1 MLPRLGRLPSLLL
14 GLLFAPSATAS
25 VVTVVH
31 SHPTPV
37 IDGATA
43 ASFGISGG
51 FETGNALKLNGT
63 YHLFYGERAPPTT
76 YPWKMGWTT
85 QIGHWTSPDG
95 LACELH
101 PIPPW
106 PGPTHR
112 WCGRG
117 PREPAGDGDPGGDVV
132 DDAMVRHRRAPLEDL
147 LLQRDRRHHTHRR
160 GLQRG
165 LRFALAA

>member
-1 MLPRLGRLPSLLL
+1 MARRAR
-14 GLLFAPSATAS
+14 APGGVRERRAPVGPAAG

-37 IDGATA
+37 IDRATA
-43 ASFGISGG
+43 AKFGVQGG

-95 LACELH
+95 LACEPH
-101 PIPPW
+101 PLPPAP
-106 PGPTHR
+106 PGA
-112 WCGRG
+112 
-117 PREPAGDGDPGGDVV
+117 PAMAGEAGALETGVLSRCQKIDMHAALINCEGDG
-132 DDAMVRHRRAPLEDL
+132 
-147 LLQRDRRHHTHRR
+147 
-160 GLQRG
+160 
-165 LRFALAA
+165 

>member
-1 MLPRLGRLPSLLL
+1 MMKMLPEGLATEEDVAQEKKKGKNPCRHNMPPLLLL
-14 GLLFAPSATAS
+14 GLLFPPSAAAG

-37 IDGATA
+37 IDRATA
-43 ASFGISGG
+43 AKFGVKGG

-95 LACELH
+95 LACEPH
-101 PIPPW
+101 PLPPPPPEPHSSCGLW
-106 PGPTHR
+106 GPQ
-112 WCGRG
+112 G
-117 PREPAGDGDPGGDVV
+117 AGW
-132 DDAMVRHRRAPLEDL
+132 RR
-147 LLQRDRRHHTHRR
+147 
-160 GLQRG
+160 
-165 LRFALAA
+165 

>member
-1 MLPRLGRLPSLLL
+1 MLSRLGRLPSLLL

-95 LACELH
+95 LACEL
-101 PIPPW
+101 PSPMDP
-106 PGPTHR
+106 
-112 WCGRG
+112 
-117 PREPAGDGDPGGDVV
+117 PAGHHSSMGRVWAQGAGW
-132 DDAMVRHRRAPLEDL
+132 RR
-147 LLQRDRRHHTHRR
+147 
-160 GLQRG
+160 
-165 LRFALAA
+165 

>member
-1 MLPRLGRLPSLLL
+1 MAGCLGRLPSLLL
-14 GLLFAPSATAS
+14 GLLFAPSTAAG

-37 IDGATA
+37 IDRTIA
-43 ASFGISGG
+43 AQFGVFGG

-95 LACELH
+95 LACEPH
-101 PIPPW
+101 PSPQPTS
-106 PGPTHR
+106 PTHR
-112 WCGRG
+112 GCGG
-117 PREPAGDGDPGGDVV
+117 GQGAGW
-132 DDAMVRHRRAPLEDL
+132 RR
-147 LLQRDRRHHTHRR
+147 
-160 GLQRG
+160 
-165 LRFALAA
+165 